1 MHYQE
6 KTETRPFLALFSA
19 RLSDA
24 VPCHF
29 QEKMSFNIKVVN
41 LKITSIK
48 NFFLVHDMLHSC
60 SRIVPG

>member
-24 VPCHF
+24 VPHYF

-41 LKITSIK
+41 LM
-48 NFFLVHDMLHSC
+48 FLM
-60 SRIVPG
+60 R